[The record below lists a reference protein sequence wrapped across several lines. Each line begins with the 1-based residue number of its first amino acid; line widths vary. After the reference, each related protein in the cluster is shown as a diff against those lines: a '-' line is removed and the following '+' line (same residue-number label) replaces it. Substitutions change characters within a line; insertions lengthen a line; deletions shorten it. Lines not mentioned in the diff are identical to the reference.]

1 MRSFFALNFQT
12 FKRIQELDENVAQIH
27 KKTLEIEMVAN
38 SVNSLARVSLPDQ
51 IGVLKRTQSD
61 QFGLF
66 EVLINSNSD
75 EIIKAKKE
83 LKSVQN
89 KTALDFKNDLENAIN
104 EIESNIALRES
115 DRSHEF
121 NKILNTTVSEVKLSQ
136 RQTKTDLT
144 QFRVIKLFYKKF
156 LLPLRSK
163 KAGRFEKML
172 ELDSSHSI
180 VTRSS
185 RVSRAPPHL
194 PAFLSLNGILNHYI
208 FNLRKALDDPKIARE
223 SPAASK

>member
-1 MRSFFALNFQT
+1 MTLEFSIAIKYLSRGFVGPGPGYRHCLGTTTYPCSNCDLISLMRSFFALNFQT

-51 IGVLKRTQSD
+51 IGVLRRTQSD

-156 LLPLRSK
+156 YY
-163 KAGRFEKML
+163 
-172 ELDSSHSI
+172 H
-180 VTRSS
+180 
-185 RVSRAPPHL
+185 
-194 PAFLSLNGILNHYI
+194 
-208 FNLRKALDDPKIARE
+208 
-223 SPAASK
+223 